1 MIYETSN
8 YFLFRSLKST
18 QKAGFKISRQSGSHM
33 ILVKYSIEKITVVV
47 PKHKEIAKG
56 TLLSII
62 SQSGMSKEQ
71 FLELL

>member
-1 MIYETSN
+1 MKLPVISY
-8 YFLFRSLKST
+8 LGVLKALK
-18 QKAGFKISRQSGSHM
+18 KAGFEISRQSGSHM
-33 ILVKYSIEKITVVV
+33 ILVKYSAEKITVVV